1 MMNALEAAR
10 LIDVSAV
17 RSHHTLKDIE
27 YVAELARR
35 YRFINV
41 HVLPCWVKT
50 LSAMLKDVEGVFVGA
65 PVGFPGGAHRTE
77 VKALEARLLAEDGVQ
92 EMDVVMNVGRFKN
105 REYAFVLD
113 DLRQVIACA
122 GEGVVTKVIIEL
134 NCLEDDEIGKAC
146 EIVMESG
153 ADYIKTGTGWVPGG
167 ANVERIRRIKGI
179 VGSRLKIKAAGG
191 IRTKD
196 DFLRLRRLGVE
207 RFGINTASAVKI
219 VKYFEQK
226 T

>member
-207 RFGINTASAVKI
+207 RFGINTASAVEI
-219 VKYFEQK
+219 VTYFG
-226 T
+226 